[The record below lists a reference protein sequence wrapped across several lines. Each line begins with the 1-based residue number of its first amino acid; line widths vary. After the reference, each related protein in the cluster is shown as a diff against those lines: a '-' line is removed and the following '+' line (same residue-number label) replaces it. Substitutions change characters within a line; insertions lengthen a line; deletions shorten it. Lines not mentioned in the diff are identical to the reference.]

1 VCLVNTI
8 TTAPLDYCQLTI
20 TNRGSTLTVYCTQ
33 DEQANHY
40 TTDAVSGLLITYLDR
55 QQLQH
60 GGFGSLT
67 DTIFSFA
74 SSLKIMEVDDLEYA
88 ALSAVCLVSNGK
100 LSIVQK
106 PHQWC
111 NG

>member
-1 VCLVNTI
+1 MCFTGG
-8 TTAPLDYCQLTI
+8 LT
-20 TNRGSTLTVYCTQ
+20 
-33 DEQANHY
+33 
-40 TTDAVSGLLITYLDR
+40 LDR

-111 NG
+111 NGWLARLECSRP

>member
-1 VCLVNTI
+1 MCFTGG
-8 TTAPLDYCQLTI
+8 LT
-20 TNRGSTLTVYCTQ
+20 
-33 DEQANHY
+33 
-40 TTDAVSGLLITYLDR
+40 LDR

-100 LSIVQK
+100 LSNHISGVVVNK
-106 PHQWC
+106 LTSSAVDFVFVPRS
-111 NG
+111 G